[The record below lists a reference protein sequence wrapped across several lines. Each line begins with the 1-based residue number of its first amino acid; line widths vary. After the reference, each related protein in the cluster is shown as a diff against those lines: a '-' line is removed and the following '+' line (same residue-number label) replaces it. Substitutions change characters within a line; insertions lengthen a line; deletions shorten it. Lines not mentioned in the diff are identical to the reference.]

1 MKNAVGREI
10 PEELLAGGKEVYQGK
25 YYMDGKTFHKAG
37 PRAYRAEKPQAS
49 KVLASIREACEK
61 CGAHDGM
68 TVSFHHAFRNG
79 DYVTSMVV
87 KVLVEEMG
95 LKDLTVATTSLRIC
109 SQTISR
115 KERSSGFSPP
125 ACAGESVKSSPRAS
139 SRRRRSSAVTAA
151 DRVRSRRENLPLTSH
166 SLRHLLRMITE
177 MQTVQAERITAARS
191 VMPSQTRAMQIV
203 LSS

>member
-37 PRAYRAEKPQAS
+37 PRVRRAEKPQAS

-87 KVLVEEMG
+87 KG
-95 LKDLTVATTSLRIC
+95 
-109 SQTISR
+109 
-115 KERSSGFSPP
+115 
-125 ACAGESVKSSPRAS
+125 
-139 SRRRRSSAVTAA
+139 
-151 DRVRSRRENLPLTSH
+151 
-166 SLRHLLRMITE
+166 
-177 MQTVQAERITAARS
+177 
-191 VMPSQTRAMQIV
+191 
-203 LSS
+203 

>member
-37 PRAYRAEKPQAS
+37 PRVRRAEKPQAS

-95 LKDLTVATTSLRIC
+95 LKDLTVATTSLGSAQDLLADYIEEGKIIGI
-109 SQTISR
+109 Q
-115 KERSSGFSPP
+115 SSGVRGRIGEVISAGKLKTPAIIRGLPP
-125 ACAGESVKSSPRAS
+125 
-139 SRRRRSSAVTAA
+139 
-151 DRVRSRRENLPLTSH
+151 
-166 SLRHLLRMITE
+166 
-177 MQTVQAERITAARS
+177 
-191 VMPSQTRAMQIV
+191 
-203 LSS
+203 